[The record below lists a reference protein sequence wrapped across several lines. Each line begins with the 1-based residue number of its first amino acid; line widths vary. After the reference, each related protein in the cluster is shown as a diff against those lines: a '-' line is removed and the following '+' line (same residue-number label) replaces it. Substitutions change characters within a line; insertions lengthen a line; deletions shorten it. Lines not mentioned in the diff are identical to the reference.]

1 MGRSTTVALTGN
13 TFIAQPLRRIDNP
26 RFLQTVDFLRQADVT
41 LTNLECSL
49 PDPETPPAFVA
60 GSGWG
65 ATYMVGRPG
74 MLDDLRFLGV
84 DGVCAANNHVSD
96 FGDPGIVSTVR
107 RLRDAEMPYAGIG
120 ASLTEASEA

>member
-74 MLDDLRFLGV
+74 MLDDLRFLVLLAVGGLAV
-84 DGVCAANNHVSD
+84 HRFRQLEREFVPDD
-96 FGDPGIVSTVR
+96 DD
-107 RLRDAEMPYAGIG
+107 L
-120 ASLTEASEA
+120 L